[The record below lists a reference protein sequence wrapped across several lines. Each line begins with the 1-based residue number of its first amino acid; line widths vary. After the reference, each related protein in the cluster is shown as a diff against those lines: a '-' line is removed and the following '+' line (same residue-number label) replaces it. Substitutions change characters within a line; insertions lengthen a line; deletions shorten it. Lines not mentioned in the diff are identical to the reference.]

1 MTHLLS
7 CGDSFWLPPLQTGG
21 KKCSF
26 LCSCVFTQT
35 HEADQIP
42 AIEPGFLLPAS
53 PGALGSPP
61 GHGTAP
67 ASAGTYPWSADSRL
81 A

>member
-1 MTHLLS
+1 MTRLLP

-53 PGALGSPP
+53 PWCLGF
-61 GHGTAP
+61 P
-67 ASAGTYPWSADSRL
+67 ARSRHRAGVSRHLFLVADSRL